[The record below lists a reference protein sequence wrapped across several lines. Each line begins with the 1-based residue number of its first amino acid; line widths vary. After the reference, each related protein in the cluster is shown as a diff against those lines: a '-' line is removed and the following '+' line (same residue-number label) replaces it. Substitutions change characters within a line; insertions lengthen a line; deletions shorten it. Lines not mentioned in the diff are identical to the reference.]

1 MSPLLSVKC
10 AIVGML
16 LYDNQFQKCAFEFIR
31 NEPAVLPENRRSL
44 DNG

>member
-1 MSPLLSVKC
+1 MLVTDLVDFDMSCISKTILMSPLLSVKG

-16 LYDNQFQKCAFEFIR
+16 
-31 NEPAVLPENRRSL
+31 LPENRRSL